1 MAQKSKARSNKKTAS
16 ATIAAPARKSTSR
29 TQGIKVTSR
38 IVDVRRHTKG
48 YIAGGKKYTV
58 TQIRKLAK
66 SGRVRGVQAV
76 GNHIQA
82 LPGQKRLTDL
92 PTTIR

>member
-1 MAQKSKARSNKKTAS
+1 MTQKSKARSNKKTAP
-16 ATIAAPARKSTSR
+16 ATATPARRSTS
-29 TQGIKVTSR
+29 QGMKVTSR

-58 TQIRKLAK
+58 AQIRKLAK
-66 SGRVRGVQAV
+66 SGRVRGVQVV

-92 PTTIR
+92 PTTVK